1 MEKDY
6 LRVNV
11 AAVSTN
17 QHALDFTENK
27 RRIFRSIEMCKSIGV
42 AYRAGGELE
51 VSGYSC
57 DDHFKELDTI
67 YHCWEVVNDLLQTDL
82 TENIIVEMNM
92 PVIHK
97 SVCYNS
103 KVLLLNRRV
112 VFIRPKAENADEGNY
127 RESRYFVP
135 YVPYEKGKLDEFML
149 PHIIESQTGQRTC
162 PFGLGIVQCLDSAF
176 GLSFSRISLK
186 AGQGRLAYLNNADFV
201 VGSTA
206 VHFTAGYKK
215 RNIETIQSETFKN
228 GGAYIFANLLGCD
241 GNNTYFTGGN
251 NIIQNGNV
259 LSTGKYHTLNE
270 IEITQGVLNLQKIR
284 LQRQRFTGGQ
294 RMMLEQE
301 ILPVIHLEHHLCT
314 PGIKYSKPFE
324 PVFDSNQQQYAEV
337 ASSYLWDYLRKS
349 NAGGFFLPVD
359 GGLNSSATTL
369 VIYYLC
375 LKIYREVNLRNADV
389 LKSLR
394 KIIREPEYMP
404 TSAEEICGKLL
415 KTAYIGTEAKGSP
428 TRQSSLGLG
437 AKTGASHLDTDFSG
451 IFEAFT
457 SWMKEN
463 LPKMPRSKAE
473 GGTNQ
478 EDAVFTNLKGRLRMT
493 LSYLLAQLIPTQGG
507 NKTGFLL
514 MIGNYNVDESLLGF
528 TTKYDTSSGDV
539 NPLGTLNTSEIIRI
553 TEWFRSNLKWNEIE
567 DVIQSHSQFVPPVNG
582 HEDEDK
588 DLQLTWQ
595 QVEVLNK
602 FRNERLCGPFSMFD
616 NLNEFWPEIDLDLL
630 HDTVKKFFTIYANNR
645 HKTVIQ
651 TPALYMS
658 NHSCDANK
666 YDYRPYLYNGF
677 EYQFHKMDKLKE
689 QIQMSNVTKQHK
701 SMNLRHA
708 FVGQIDGG
716 GSKLNKSSGGASILT
731 GDDVLRE
738 HHVPG
743 PFEFTNN
750 NQKAGDGKTH
760 TPEPEPNFS

>member
-103 KVLLLNRRV
+103 KVLVLNRRII
-112 VFIRPKAENADEGNY
+112 FIRPKAENADEGNY

-135 YVPYEKGKLDEFML
+135 YIPHEKGVLEEFML
-149 PHIIESQTGQRTC
+149 PLIIESQTGQRTC
-162 PFGLGIVQCLDSAF
+162 PFGLGLIQCLDTSF

-215 RNIETIQSETFKN
+215 RNIETIQAETFKN

-241 GNNTYFTGGN
+241 GNNTYFAGGN

-259 LSTGKYHTLNE
+259 LGTGKYHTLND
-270 IEITQGVLNLQKIR
+270 IEICQGVLNLQKIR

-294 RMMLEQE
+294 RMMLEQD
-301 ILPVIHLEHHLCT
+301 ILPTVQLEHNMCT
-314 PGIKYSKPFE
+314 PGIKYSKPYE
-324 PVFDSNQQQYAEV
+324 PTYDSAQQQYAEV
-337 ASSYLWDYLRKS
+337 ASSYMWDYLRKS
-349 NAGGFFLPVD
+349 QAGGFFLPVSGD
-359 GGLNSSATTL
+359 INSSLTTL
-369 VIYYLC
+369 LIYYLC
-375 LKIYREVNLRNADV
+375 LKVYKEINLRNEGV
-389 LKSLR
+389 LVQLR
-394 KIIREPEYMP
+394 AIVKDAAYLPK
-404 TSAEEICGKLL
+404 SAEEICGKIL
-415 KTAYIGTEAKGSP
+415 KTAYIGTDEKGSAARK
-428 TRQSSLGLG
+428 TATALAAR
-437 AKTGASHLDTDFSG
+437 TGATHLDTDFCG
-451 IFEAFT
+451 IFGAFT

-463 LPKMPRSKAE
+463 LPNVPRAKAD
-473 GGTNQ
+473 GGSIN
-478 EDAVFTNLKGRLRMT
+478 EDVILQNLKGRLQMT
-493 LSYLLAQLIPTQGG
+493 LSYLLAQLIPTQNGMG
-507 NKTGFLL
+507 GFLL
-514 MIGNYNVDESLLGF
+514 MIGNYNCDQSLLGF

-539 NPLGTLNTSEIIRI
+539 NPIGSLNTAEISRI
-553 TEWFRSNLKWNEIE
+553 MGWFREGLKWEEIVE
-567 DVIQSHSQFVPPVNG
+567 VLANHSEFVPPVYG
-582 HEDEDK
+582 HEDEDN

-630 HDTVKKFFTIYANNR
+630 HETVKKFFTIYSQNR

-658 NHSCDANK
+658 NHSVDANK
-666 YDYRPYLYNGF
+666 FDYRPYLYAGF
-677 EYQFHKMDKLKE
+677 DYQFHKMDKLKE
-689 QIQMSNVTKQHK
+689 HIQMSNITKQNK
-701 SMNLRHA
+701 SMNVRHA
-708 FVGQIDGG
+708 FVGGVDGQTKTKRMTSTI
-716 GSKLNKSSGGASILT
+716 GSALGEEP
-731 GDDVLRE
+731 RE
-738 HHVPG
+738 RHIPEA
-743 PFEFTNN
+743 FEFVA
-750 NQKAGDGKTH
+750 NQQKLGDGKTH
-760 TPEPEPNFS
+760 TPDPEPSFE